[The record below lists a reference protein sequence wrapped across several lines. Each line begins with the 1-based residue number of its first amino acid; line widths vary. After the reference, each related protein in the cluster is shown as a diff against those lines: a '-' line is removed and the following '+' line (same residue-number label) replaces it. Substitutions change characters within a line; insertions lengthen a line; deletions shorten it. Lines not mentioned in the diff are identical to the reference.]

1 MEGNEIFTDKLV
13 DEILESNLSIDDQKI
28 LIYKRYTEKGFT
40 MIGVR
45 KEIRIVQD
53 RIQENMINR
62 LDDITTIILTILGS
76 CVSYLILDS
85 IFNKAILLKICISII
100 TLCVLSLVFFKT
112 LKEIKDRCSVYKL
125 CLVRLVDIL
134 EDIETQ
140 LRMAEMKKII
150 DSEIEQGN
158 IFNVNKPEEEAEDIL
173 EKAEEEE
180 EEEEI
185 EIDSFEVEYDEEVDL
200 EIA

>member
-180 EEEEI
+180 EEEI

>member
-53 RIQENMINR
+53 RIQENMLNR

-125 CLVRLVDIL
+125 CLIRLVDIL

-180 EEEEI
+180 I